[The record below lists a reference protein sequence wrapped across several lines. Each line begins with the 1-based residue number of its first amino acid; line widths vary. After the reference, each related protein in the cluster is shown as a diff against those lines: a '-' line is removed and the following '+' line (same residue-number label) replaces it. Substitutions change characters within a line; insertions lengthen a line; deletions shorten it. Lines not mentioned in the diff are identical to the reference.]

1 MTKYKI
7 SEEVT
12 VAQQWRWRPQL
23 SFQTV
28 GLPLVLVAL
37 YIVFSITAPN
47 FATLSNQL
55 NILQSAAFVGI
66 IAFGMTLVIISGQI
80 DISVGSAVAL
90 SSALLGVLSVNL
102 GIPLYL
108 AVVIVMVEGCVV
120 GLFAG
125 YLVARFG
132 VPSFIVT
139 LALFS
144 ALKGMALLITN
155 AYPVS
160 IDNEAFLFWGSGKVV
175 GIPVPALLLL
185 VTFAVFLFI
194 STRTTFGRSTYAVG
208 GNAEAAR
215 LSGLPVAR
223 IRILGLGITGLLA
236 AIVGILQS
244 SRLASGNPNIGAGL
258 EFDAI
263 AAVIIG
269 GTSLFGGK
277 GSMVGTLLG
286 VLLIT
291 VLSNGMVM
299 LGLNPYAQQV
309 VRGVVVVAAVLVGT
323 IQNRKSV

>member
-1 MTKYKI
+1 MPKNSLSTGAI
-7 SEEVT
+7 PDSGF
-12 VAQQWRWRPQL
+12 RRPRF

-37 YIVFSITAPN
+37 YVVLSFTAPN

-80 DISVGSAVAL
+80 DVSVGSAVAL
-90 SSALLGVLSVNL
+90 SSALLGVLTVTF
-102 GIPLYL
+102 GVPIYL
-108 AVVIVMVEGCVV
+108 AAIIVMIEATAV

-125 YLVARFG
+125 FLVARFG
-132 VPSFIVT
+132 IPSFIVT
-139 LALFS
+139 LAMFS

-160 IDNEAFLFWGSGKVV
+160 IDDDSFLFLGSGKIL
-175 GIPVPALLLL
+175 GIPVPAILLIVAFL
-185 VTFAVFLFI
+185 VFLFI

-208 GNAEAAR
+208 GNAESAR
-215 LSGLPVAR
+215 LSGIPVAR
-223 IRILGLGITGLLA
+223 VRIFVLGITGLLA
-236 AIVGILQS
+236 AVVGILQS
-244 SRLASGNPNIGAGL
+244 ARLASGNPNIGSGL

-269 GTSLFGGK
+269 GTSLFGGR

-291 VLSNGMVM
+291 VLANGMVL

-309 VRGVVVVAAVLVGT
+309 LRGAVVVVAVLVST
-323 IQNRKSV
+323 INTRRAA

>member
-1 MTKYKI
+1 MKFET
-7 SEEVT
+7 SAQTT
-12 VAQQWRWRPQL
+12 VSQQPWWRGRL

-37 YIVFSITAPN
+37 YLVFSVTAPN

-55 NILQSAAFVGI
+55 NILQSAAYVGI

-108 AVVIVMVEGCVV
+108 SIVIVLIEGTIV

-160 IDNEAFLFWGSGKVV
+160 IDDEAFLYLGFGKIF
-175 GIPVPALLLL
+175 GIPVPAVLLAI
-185 VTFAVFLFI
+185 TFAIFLFI
-194 STRTTFGRSTYAVG
+194 SKKTTFGRSTYAVG

-215 LSGLPVAR
+215 LSGLPVRR
-223 IRILGLGITGLLA
+223 IQVLVLGITGLLA
-236 AIVGILQS
+236 ALVGVLQS
-244 SRLASGNPNIGAGL
+244 SRLASGNPNIGTGL

-269 GTSLFGGK
+269 GTSLFGGR

-323 IQNRKSV
+323 IQNRRRSS

>member
-1 MTKYKI
+1 MAKNSLSAGAI
-7 SEEVT
+7 PDGVF
-12 VAQQWRWRPQL
+12 RPRL

-37 YIVFSITAPN
+37 YVVLSFTAPN

-66 IAFGMTLVIISGQI
+66 IAFGMTLVIIAGQI
-80 DISVGSAVAL
+80 DVSVGSAVAL
-90 SSALLGVLSVNL
+90 SSALLGVLTVTL
-102 GIPLYL
+102 GVPIYL
-108 AVVIVMVEGCVV
+108 AATIVMIEATAV

-125 YLVARFG
+125 FLVARFG
-132 VPSFIVT
+132 IPSFIVT

-160 IDNEAFLFWGSGKVV
+160 IDVDSFLFLGSGKIL
-175 GIPVPALLLL
+175 GIPVPAILL
-185 VTFAVFLFI
+185 VVAFLVFLFI
-194 STRTTFGRSTYAVG
+194 SQRTTFGRSTYAVG
-208 GNAEAAR
+208 GNAESAR
-215 LSGLPVAR
+215 LSGIPVFR
-223 IRILGLGITGLLA
+223 VRVLVLGITGLLA
-236 AIVGILQS
+236 AVVGILQS
-244 SRLASGNPNIGAGL
+244 ARLASGNPNIGSGL

-269 GTSLFGGK
+269 GTSLFGGR
-277 GSMVGTLLG
+277 GSMLGTLLG

-291 VLSNGMVM
+291 VLANGMVL

-309 VRGVVVVAAVLVGT
+309 LRGAVVVVAVLVST
-323 IQNRKSV
+323 LNNRRAS

>member
-1 MTKYKI
+1 MKLSTSTGKL
-7 SEEVT
+7 
-12 VAQQWRWRPQL
+12 VAQDAGWRGRL

-37 YIVFSITAPN
+37 YAVFSFTAPN

-55 NILQSAAFVGI
+55 NILQSAAYVGI

-102 GIPLYL
+102 GIPIYL
-108 AVVIVMVEGCVV
+108 AMVIVVAEGMAV
-120 GLFAG
+120 GLLAG

-160 IDNEAFLFWGSGKVV
+160 IDDEAFLFLGFGKLL
-175 GIPVPALLLL
+175 GIPVPAVLLAA
-185 VTFAVFLFI
+185 TFAVFLFI
-194 STRTTFGRSTYAVG
+194 SKKTTFGRSTYAVG

-215 LSGLPVAR
+215 LSGLPVRR
-223 IRILGLGITGLLA
+223 IQILVLGITGMLA
-236 AIVGILQS
+236 ALVGILQS
-244 SRLASGNPNIGAGL
+244 SRLASGNPNIGTGL

-291 VLSNGMVM
+291 VLSNGMVL

-309 VRGVVVVAAVLVGT
+309 VRGAVVVAAVLVGT
-323 IQNRKSV
+323 IRNKRSA

>member
-1 MTKYKI
+1 MAKNPLSAGAI
-7 SEEVT
+7 PDGV
-12 VAQQWRWRPQL
+12 RRPRL

-37 YIVFSITAPN
+37 YVALSFTAPN

-66 IAFGMTLVIISGQI
+66 IAFGMTLVIIAGQI
-80 DISVGSAVAL
+80 DVSVGSAVAL
-90 SSALLGVLSVNL
+90 SSALLGVLTVTL
-102 GIPLYL
+102 GVPIYL
-108 AVVIVMVEGCVV
+108 AAIIVMIEGTAV

-125 YLVARFG
+125 FLVARFG
-132 VPSFIVT
+132 IPSFIVT

-160 IDNEAFLFWGSGKVV
+160 IDDDSFLFLGSGKVLGV
-175 GIPVPALLLL
+175 PVPAILLIVAFL
-185 VTFAVFLFI
+185 VFLFI
-194 STRTTFGRSTYAVG
+194 SRRTTFGRSTYAVG
-208 GNAEAAR
+208 GNAESAR
-215 LSGLPVAR
+215 LSGIPVAR
-223 IRILGLGITGLLA
+223 VRILVLGITGLLA
-236 AIVGILQS
+236 AVVGILQS
-244 SRLASGNPNIGAGL
+244 ARLASGNPNIGSGL

-269 GTSLFGGK
+269 GTSLFGGR
-277 GSMVGTLLG
+277 GTMLGTLLG

-291 VLSNGMVM
+291 VLANGMVL

-309 VRGVVVVAAVLVGT
+309 LRGAVVVVAVLVST
-323 IQNRKSV
+323 LNNRRAS